1 MADKIPLT
9 RRVTERP
16 IVALD
21 LNRAEVDLRESESLF
36 RALAEN
42 VEVVFYVHEID
53 QQWFSYVSPAY
64 ERIWGQSA
72 SEIYADP
79 VAFLRD
85 IHADDRPQVEIALK
99 LQRAGENTETRYRL
113 VLPGGGIRHIHDRSF
128 VTSRPGDEVRRV
140 VGIAE
145 DVTERT
151 DERLKLASSAATF
164 EALVRNN
171 PFGVYVVGT
180 DFTLLHVSLGTVGVF
195 GGVDP
200 LIGRDFS
207 EIVRILW
214 PEPFAT
220 EVIGRFR
227 QTLETG
233 EFYINHGV
241 VEKRQNIDRTEA
253 YEWRIDRMTLPDGTF
268 GVVCHFFDLSE
279 RMALETQLKQAVADK
294 DMLLREIDHRVRNS
308 IAMIAGLLSMQG
320 GTSQSA
326 EVRQALD
333 VASAR
338 LIAVARI
345 HERLYKGKE
354 LGIVEFGTHLEE
366 ICRDLRTSLRYSNM
380 TMAIKTAEV
389 DLSVD
394 QAIALGLIANEL
406 VTNAFKHCDDSQAT
420 ISVDLECN
428 AAFLTLTV
436 SDTGVG
442 MPGDY
447 NPLIKAGL
455 GMKVIDTL
463 VRQLNGSL
471 VLPAAG
477 ATARFQVNI
486 PLMR

>member
-1 MADKIPLT
+1 M
-9 RRVTERP
+9 ERP

-53 QQWFSYVSPAY
+53 QQRISYVSPAY
-64 ERIWGQSA
+64 ERIWCQSA

-85 IHADDRPQVEIALK
+85 IHADDRPQVEMAMK
-99 LQRAGENTETRYRL
+99 HQQAGENTETRYRL

-128 VTSRPGDEVRRV
+128 VTNRPGDEVRRV

-151 DERLKLASSAATF
+151 EERLKLASSAATF

-171 PFGVYVVGT
+171 PFGVYVVGS
-180 DFTLLHVSLGTVGVF
+180 DFKMLHTSLGTVGVF
-195 GGVDP
+195 GEVYP

-214 PEPFAT
+214 PEPFAS
-220 EVIGRFR
+220 EVIGRFQ

-241 VEKRQNIDRTEA
+241 VKKRKNIDRTEA

-279 RMALETQLKQAVADK
+279 HVALETQLKQAVDDK
-294 DMLLREIDHRVRNS
+294 DMLIREIDHRVRNS
-308 IAMIAGLLSMQG
+308 IAIIAGLLTMQC
-320 GTSQSA
+320 GTTQSA

-354 LGIVEFGTHLEE
+354 IGIVEFGTYLEE
-366 ICRDLRTSLRYSNM
+366 ICRDLRTSLRHSNM
-380 TMAIKTAEV
+380 TMAKTTEC

-394 QAIALGLIANEL
+394 QAIPLGLIANEL
-406 VTNAFKHCDDSQAT
+406 VTNAFKHCDDSKAT
-420 ISVDLECN
+420 ISVDLECD
-428 AAFLTLTV
+428 ATSLTLTV

-447 NPLIKAGL
+447 DPLIKASL

-477 ATARFQVNI
+477 AKARFQVNI